1 MDGKTS
7 ELEQSISDKTQQR
20 NNIEKKYLTV
30 SEFLRESEFGS
41 MVSLDDEIELTDNQI
56 DSLREQIT
64 QLNSRAMADN
74 EVYRAIKSTLSEIEL
89 DKKATQLRLSENERK
104 VERFT
109 RLKNDYLND
118 IEKFN
123 SSLEAREIIGEV
135 SEEISL
141 CPICDNTLQLE
152 SAKKKFEI
160 APTEKVKHE
169 INSLRRRFKDTEV
182 LINESKRQ
190 WEQEKSRLQEI
201 NEQELKARELIDQ
214 NTKDLASPYLAE
226 RDMYVSQHGE
236 LKQKRKELVS
246 RLKIRNQHRLLT
258 ETMKSL
264 DLSIGKLKE
273 RLGELKE
280 KAPSMNDV
288 LSSLADNLKKYLV
301 YVKIKD
307 PSGISLTSNK
317 FAPVVRGIEY
327 EKITSGGL
335 RTIVGIGYLCSL
347 MEEALTT
354 QMSYPSFLMID
365 TVGKYLGKTKTQSR
379 YESETSSIDD
389 LREGVSDPLK
399 YQNIFEYIIQLSE
412 KYEKNNK
419 TCQFILVDNDVPD
432 HIIEKL
438 SGFIVAHFS
447 SERING
453 LPVGFIDDAEV
464 GS

>member
-201 NEQELKARELIDQ
+201 NEQELKARELID
-214 NTKDLASPYLAE
+214 KI
-226 RDMYVSQHGE
+226 
-236 LKQKRKELVS
+236 
-246 RLKIRNQHRLLT
+246 LKI
-258 ETMKSL
+258 
-264 DLSIGKLKE
+264 
-273 RLGELKE
+273 
-280 KAPSMNDV
+280 
-288 LSSLADNLKKYLV
+288 
-301 YVKIKD
+301 
-307 PSGISLTSNK
+307 
-317 FAPVVRGIEY
+317 
-327 EKITSGGL
+327 
-335 RTIVGIGYLCSL
+335 
-347 MEEALTT
+347 
-354 QMSYPSFLMID
+354 
-365 TVGKYLGKTKTQSR
+365 
-379 YESETSSIDD
+379 
-389 LREGVSDPLK
+389 
-399 YQNIFEYIIQLSE
+399 
-412 KYEKNNK
+412 
-419 TCQFILVDNDVPD
+419 
-432 HIIEKL
+432 
-438 SGFIVAHFS
+438 
-447 SERING
+447 
-453 LPVGFIDDAEV
+453 
-464 GS
+464 